1 MINRAPIV
9 TSAATG
15 THMEKTKDGPFY
27 KEFSVDM
34 TFLYGVLHNVFG
46 VTTVGVHTKPSFK
59 SKNGSYGLFI
69 LENFLFG
76 PQYVTNMA
84 VQLKLKLRRFSDDGY
99 RIEFFPEVC
108 EHAHRPT
115 YYCQWIYGICI
126 QLS

>member
-1 MINRAPIV
+1 
-9 TSAATG
+9 
-15 THMEKTKDGPFY
+15 
-27 KEFSVDM
+27 M
-34 TFLYGVLHNVFG
+34 TFLNGILNHLFG

-99 RIEFFPEVC
+99 RIEFFQKFVNMHTGQHIIADGFMEY
-108 EHAHRPT
+108 AN
-115 YYCQWIYGICI
+115 
-126 QLS
+126 S